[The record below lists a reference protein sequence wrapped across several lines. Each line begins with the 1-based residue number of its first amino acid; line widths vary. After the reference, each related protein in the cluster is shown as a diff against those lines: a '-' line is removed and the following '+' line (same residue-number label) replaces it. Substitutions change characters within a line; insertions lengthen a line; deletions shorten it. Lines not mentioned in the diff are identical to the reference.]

1 MCGIWALFGYDHS
14 ACSELH
20 HALELAHR
28 GPDFFRIESL
38 PHFQHTVLAFHRLSI
53 MDDLTG
59 QQPMRL
65 YELPHLHLM
74 YNGEIFNYKK
84 LVDKYGFKLSSGM
97 DGEVILHMYNM
108 FGIEKTVQ
116 SLDGDF
122 AIFIFDSKAGQFHIA
137 RDTFGVRPLFTLQ
150 LNSGEFGLSSE
161 VKGLVGLTSSN
172 ENAEKVMPFLPG
184 TYATFEVSHETGKV
198 KKLIEKRFTDVD
210 VPPTFDTGVI
220 LTEDIK
226 ENIRNL
232 FVQSVKKRLMSE
244 RRIGCLLSGGLDSSL
259 VAALV
264 VKLFRE
270 EGLSYPLQT
279 FSIGLPNSP
288 DLIAAR
294 KVATMLG
301 TEHHEVLFTPEEAF
315 NVIEKVNYT
324 LESYDI
330 TTNRASIPMYLLG
343 QYISKN
349 TDTVVVFSGEGSDE
363 LTQGYIYFHKSPS
376 ADDAH
381 EESKRL
387 LRDLY
392 LYDNLRADRS
402 VSAHGLELRVPFL
415 DKTFTSYFLS
425 LPKEMVQPFNG
436 IEKYLLRSAFDGYLT
451 DLLPDEVLWR
461 PKEAFSDG
469 VSTKEEPWYAKLE
482 NYAKSQVSE
491 AELQDASLVY
501 LENTPKTCEAL
512 LYRKLFTARF
522 PGQSHL
528 TPYFWMPKWISNAT
542 DPSAR
547 TLQHY
552 KS

>member
-1 MCGIWALFGYDHS
+1 
-14 ACSELH
+14 
-20 HALELAHR
+20 
-28 GPDFFRIESL
+28 
-38 PHFQHTVLAFHRLSI
+38 
-53 MDDLTG
+53 
-59 QQPMRL
+59 
-65 YELPHLHLM
+65 
-74 YNGEIFNYKK
+74 
-84 LVDKYGFKLSSGM
+84 M
-97 DGEVILHMYNM
+97 DGEVIIHMYNK

-116 SLDGDF
+116 SLDGDY
-122 AIFIFDSKAGQFHIA
+122 AIFLFDSKAGQFHIA
-137 RDTFGVRPLFTLQ
+137 RDTFGVRPLFTLH
-150 LNSGEFGLSSE
+150 LSSGEFGLSSE
-161 VKGLVGLTSSN
+161 VKGLIGLTLNN
-172 ENAEKVMPFLPG
+172 ENNDKVMPFPPA
-184 TYATFEVSHETGKV
+184 TYATFEISHDTGKA
-198 KKLIEKRFTDVD
+198 KKLVEKRFTDVD
-210 VPPTFDTGVI
+210 IPPLFDTAVV
-220 LTEDIK
+220 LTENVK

-232 FVQSVKKRLMSE
+232 LVESVKKRLMSE

-259 VAALV
+259 IAALV
-264 VKLFRE
+264 VKLCRE
-270 EGLSYPLQT
+270 EGISYPLQT

-294 KVATMLG
+294 KVANMLG

-315 NVIEKVNYT
+315 NVIEKVTYS

-330 TTNRASIPMYLLG
+330 TTNRASIPMYLLS
-343 QYISKN
+343 QYIRKN

-363 LTQGYIYFHKSPS
+363 LTQGYIYFHKAPSP
-376 ADDAH
+376 DEAH

-392 LYDNLRADRS
+392 LYDNLRADRA

-415 DKTFTSYFLS
+415 DKNFASYYLS

-451 DLLPDEVLWR
+451 GLMPDEVLWR

-491 AELQDASLVY
+491 IELKDAPNVY
-501 LENTPKTCEAL
+501 AENTPKTNEAL
-512 LYRKLFTARF
+512 LYRRIFAARF
-522 PGQSHL
+522 PGQAHL
-528 TPYFWMPKWISNAT
+528 TPYFWMPKWIANAT

-552 KS
+552 KQ